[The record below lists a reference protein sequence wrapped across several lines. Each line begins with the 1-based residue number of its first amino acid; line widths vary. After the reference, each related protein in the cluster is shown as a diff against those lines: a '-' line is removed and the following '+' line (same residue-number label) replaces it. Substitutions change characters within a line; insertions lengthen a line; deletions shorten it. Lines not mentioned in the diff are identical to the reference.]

1 MSFGG
6 GLLKSLAMTARN
18 FVGSYFK
25 KERLVTV
32 QYPEERLT
40 PKENFRNI
48 PFLVYDGDAETGLR
62 CTACKICEQECPP
75 QCIYIELLTDEKG
88 ISKKKPKVFDIDM
101 SVCMNCGIC
110 AEVCPFDSIKMDSE
124 YELATADRFTGLLAD
139 KVRLGKS
146 NEYYHQIKHTEA
158 TVVDERLAAKKKPAP
173 APVKPATAPAPAPA
187 AVAPAPTATAPAAPA
202 PAPAAAAP
210 AAAAPAAPTT
220 PPPSTETKS

>member
-6 GLLKSLAMTARN
+6 GLLKALAMTAKN
-18 FVGSYFK
+18 FVSSYFDK
-25 KERLVTV
+25 TRLVTV

-75 QCIYIELLTDEKG
+75 QCIYIEVLTDEKG

-110 AEVCPFDSIKMDSE
+110 AEVCPFESIKMDSE
-124 YELATADRFTGLLAD
+124 YELSTANRFTGLLAD

-146 NEYYHQIKHTEA
+146 NEYYHQIKNTEA
-158 TVVDERLAAKKKPAP
+158 TTVDERLAAKKKPAAAAP
-173 APVKPATAPAPAPA
+173 APVKPAAP
-187 AVAPAPTATAPAAPA
+187 APA
-202 PAPAAAAP
+202 PAPAAAAAP
-210 AAAAPAAPTT
+210 APAAAPAAPAAEAAAPT
-220 PPPSTETKS
+220 PAPTPAAETKS

>member
-75 QCIYIELLTDEKG
+75 QCIYIEVLTDEKG

-124 YELATADRFTGLLAD
+124 YELSTANRFVGLLAD
-139 KVRLGKS
+139 KGRLGKS
-146 NEYYHQIKHTEA
+146 NEYYHQIKSTEA
-158 TVVDERLAAKKKPAP
+158 TAVDERLAAKKKPAAAAP
-173 APVKPATAPAPAPA
+173 APVKPAAP
-187 AVAPAPTATAPAAPA
+187 
-202 PAPAAAAP
+202 AAAP
-210 AAAAPAAPTT
+210 AATAAPTT
-220 PPPSTETKS
+220 EGTPTPAAETKS